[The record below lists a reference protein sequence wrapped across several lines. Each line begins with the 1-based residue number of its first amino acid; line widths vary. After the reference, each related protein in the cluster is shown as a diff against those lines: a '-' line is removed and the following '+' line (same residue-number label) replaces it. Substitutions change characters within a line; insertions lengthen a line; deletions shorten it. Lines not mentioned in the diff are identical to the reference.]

1 MTALSDAP
9 VLAPP
14 PVRRDPLTRLAALF
28 DPGSL
33 SVIHAADGEGVV
45 TAYGRIDGARAV
57 AYCTDASKLGG
68 AMGAAGCGRIV
79 ETIDTALR
87 MRAPVIGLWHS
98 GGARLGEGVQSLDGV
113 GTVFAAMV
121 RASGK
126 IPQISVVLGPAAGGA
141 AYGSALTDF
150 VVIAP
155 EGRVFVTG
163 PDVIRSVTGE
173 LVDQETLG
181 GPAAHAKKSGYSAM
195 VRILREA
202 GAR

>member
-1 MTALSDAP
+1 MTAVYDEP
-9 VLAPP
+9 RVVLAPP
-14 PVRRDPLTRLAALF
+14 PVRRDPLARLAALF
-28 DPGSL
+28 DPGTV
-33 SVIHAADGEGVV
+33 SVMHPADAEGVV

-68 AMGAAGCGRIV
+68 AMGSVGCGRIV

-113 GTVFAAMV
+113 GNVFAAMV

-126 IPQISVVLGPAAGGA
+126 VPQISVVLGAAAGGA

-163 PDVIRSVTGE
+163 LDVIRSVTGE

-181 GPAAHAKKSGYSAM
+181 GP
-195 VRILREA
+195 LRTP
-202 GAR
+202 RSPVSRT